1 MPDIIPGARP
11 TRMELIALRKRRN
24 IAQRG
29 EDLLREKLDALM
41 IEFFQFAREITALRA
56 KTQDLLNQTY
66 LRFAEAQM
74 LMGATRLEETSLT
87 AQDRFDVD
95 ASTRNVIGVSIPDVE
110 VKVRPLEGYPYAMIG
125 TSAKLDEAVALMT
138 EAVKNV
144 VELSAAEAA
153 IRRLAEAIAATKRR
167 VNSLEYIVI
176 PRILNTIRYIEMS
189 LQERAREDFFR
200 LKRIKTR
207 LEEEQEEEMVVQPLT
222 T

>member
-1 MPDIIPGARP
+1 MPDILPGARP

-29 EDLLREKLDALM
+29 QDLLREKLDALM

-56 KTQDLLNQTY
+56 KTQDILNRTY

-74 LMGATRLEETSLT
+74 LMGSTRLEETSLT

-110 VKVRPLEGYPYAMIG
+110 VQLRPLEGYPYSMIG

-138 EAVKNV
+138 EAGEKGVG
-144 VELSAAEAA
+144 LSAGE
-153 IRRLAEAIAATKRR
+153 EGDCKVSGGETGTEKRGH
-167 VNSLEYIVI
+167 N
-176 PRILNTIRYIEMS
+176 PG
-189 LQERAREDFFR
+189 
-200 LKRIKTR
+200 
-207 LEEEQEEEMVVQPLT
+207 
-222 T
+222 

>member
-1 MPDIIPGARP
+1 
-11 TRMELIALRKRRN
+11 MELIALRKRRN

-56 KTQDLLNQTY
+56 KTQDILNRTY
-66 LRFAEAQM
+66 LKFAETQM
-74 LMGATRLEETSLT
+74 LMGSSQLEETSLT

-110 VKVRPLEGYPYAMIG
+110 VRLRPLEGYPYSMIG
-125 TSAKLDEAVALMT
+125 TSAKLDEAV
-138 EAVKNV
+138 
-144 VELSAAEAA
+144 VELSAAEEA

-167 VNSLEYIVI
+167 VNSLEYVVI
-176 PRILNTIRYIEMS
+176 PRILDTIRYIEMS

-207 LEEEQEEEMVVQPLT
+207 LEEEKEQELMTQAVMS
-222 T
+222 

>member
-11 TRMELIALRKRRN
+11 TRMELIALRKRRA

-29 EDLLREKLDALM
+29 QDLLREKLDALM

-56 KTQDLLNQTY
+56 KTQDILNQTY
-66 LRFAEAQM
+66 KRFAEAQM

-110 VKVRPLEGYPYAMIG
+110 VQVKALEGYPYSMIG

-176 PRILNTIRYIEMS
+176 PRILNTIRYIELS

-207 LEEEQEEEMVVQPLT
+207 LEEEKEEQLT
-222 T
+222 ATPVLS

>member
-24 IAQRG
+24 FAQRG
-29 EDLLREKLDALM
+29 QDLLREKLDALM
-41 IEFFQFAREITALRA
+41 IEFFQFAREITALRE
-56 KTQDLLNQTY
+56 KTQDILNRTY

-74 LMGATRLEETSLT
+74 LMGSTRLEETSLT

-110 VKVRPLEGYPYAMIG
+110 VQLRPLEGYPYSMIG

-144 VELSAAEAA
+144 VELAVPEGGV
-153 IRRLAEAIAATKRR
+153 RRLAGGIAATKRR
-167 VNSLEYIVI
+167 GNSLEYIAM
-176 PRILNTIRYIEMS
+176 PRVLDTVRDLGMS
-189 LQERAREDFFR
+189 LHE
-200 LKRIKTR
+200 
-207 LEEEQEEEMVVQPLT
+207 
-222 T
+222 

>member
-1 MPDIIPGARP
+1 MPDILPGARP

-29 EDLLREKLDALM
+29 QDLLREKLDALM

-74 LMGATRLEETSLT
+74 LMAAT
-87 AQDRFDVD
+87 
-95 ASTRNVIGVSIPDVE
+95 
-110 VKVRPLEGYPYAMIG
+110 
-125 TSAKLDEAVALMT
+125 
-138 EAVKNV
+138 
-144 VELSAAEAA
+144 
-153 IRRLAEAIAATKRR
+153 RRLAEAIAATKRR

-207 LEEEQEEEMVVQPLT
+207 LEEEKEEELIAMPAVS
-222 T
+222 

>member
-1 MPDIIPGARP
+1 
-11 TRMELIALRKRRN
+11 MELIALRKRRN

-29 EDLLREKLDALM
+29 QDLLREKLDALM

-66 LRFAEAQM
+66 LKFAEAQM

-87 AQDRFDVD
+87 AQERFEVD

-110 VKVRPLEGYPYAMIG
+110 VHVKPLEGYPYSMIG

-144 VELSAAEAA
+144 VELAVAEAA

-176 PRILNTIRYIEMS
+176 PRILNTIRFIEMS

-207 LEEEQEEEMVVQPLT
+207 LEEEQAEQLIAKPLAG
-222 T
+222 

>member
-29 EDLLREKLDALM
+29 QDLLREKLDALM

-56 KTQDLLNQTY
+56 K
-66 LRFAEAQM
+66 AQM
-74 LMGATRLEETSLT
+74 LMGSTRLEETSLT

-110 VKVRPLEGYPYAMIG
+110 VQLRPLEGYPYSMIG

-144 VELSAAEAA
+144 VELSAAEEA

-207 LEEEQEEEMVVQPLT
+207 LEEEKEEEIVPQPLIG
-222 T
+222 

>member
-11 TRMELIALRKRRN
+11 TRMELIALRKRRT

-66 LRFAEAQM
+66 RKFAEAQM

-95 ASTRNVIGVSIPDVE
+95 ATTRNVIGVSIPDVE
-110 VKVRPLEGYPYAMIG
+110 VKVRPLEGYPYSMIG

-207 LEEEQEEEMVVQPLT
+207 LEEEEEQLTVQPLAS
-222 T
+222 

>member
-1 MPDIIPGARP
+1 MPDILPGARP

-29 EDLLREKLDALM
+29 QDLLREKLDALM

-56 KTQDLLNQTY
+56 KTQDILNRTY

-74 LMGATRLEETSLT
+74 LMGSTRLEETSLT

-110 VKVRPLEGYPYAMIG
+110 VQLRPLEGYPYSMIG
-125 TSAKLDEAVALMT
+125 TSAKLDEAVA
-138 EAVKNV
+138 VKNV
-144 VELSAAEAA
+144 VELSAAEEA

-207 LEEEQEEEMVVQPLT
+207 LEEEKEEELMNQPIMS
-222 T
+222 